1 MIAAFL
7 ILFDYRNSSI
17 YANRTLLLFLLFLV
31 LFLLRRTPPNV
42 IGSLLA
48 AAQGHLPPDCAC
60 GIIHDPH
67 APPFTLRDC
76 FRDFRILSF
85 IYIINEK

>member
-17 YANRTLLLFLLFLV
+17 YANRTLFLFLFFLV

-48 AAQGHLPPDCAC
+48 AAQGHLPPDCTCCAC

-67 APPFTLRDC
+67 APPFTLRDL
-76 FRDFRILSF
+76 FRVFRILF
-85 IYIINEK
+85 YINYI

>member
-17 YANRTLLLFLLFLV
+17 YANRTRFLFLFFLV

-48 AAQGHLPPDCAC
+48 AAQGHLPP
-60 GIIHDPH
+60 
-67 APPFTLRDC
+67 FTLRGL
-76 FRDFRILSF
+76 FRVFRILF
-85 IYIINEK
+85 YINYI